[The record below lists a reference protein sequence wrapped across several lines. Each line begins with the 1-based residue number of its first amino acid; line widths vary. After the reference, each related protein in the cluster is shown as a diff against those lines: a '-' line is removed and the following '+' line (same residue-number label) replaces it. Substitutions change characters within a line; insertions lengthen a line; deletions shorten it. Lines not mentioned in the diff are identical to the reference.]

1 MSWSHVC
8 GTLRSQP
15 WPKGTRS
22 TGAEKVIRVLWYYA
36 ELADETSGEAY
47 PSQMTVAEELGIHLR
62 DVQNAQKAL
71 VEQGFL
77 KKIREPKRG
86 ERGTTYRLASTLRS
100 GYHEMTESE
109 FSPGTDPG
117 IDEPE
122 LVESDVEAFLSDPS
136 RYDGHIS
143 RDADSAHFGKPG
155 PIHGNKKVLGAAY
168 GESHG
173 AAYGDANGVPHG
185 QNHGFSHG
193 YVPGTTEIQ
202 NNRRT
207 EKSADPA
214 RSPKLPWWPALKAV
228 RQLVNSLP
236 ERTFYELQQSPQQ
249 MVDLMHAEVLERCS
263 ASASD
268 ENLQVAARIALQ
280 GLFTAASSTD
290 SGTQAC

>member
-47 PSQMTVAEELGIHLR
+47 PSQMTIAEELGLYVR

-77 KKIREPKRG
+77 KKVREPKLG
-86 ERGTTYRLASTLRS
+86 ERGTTYRLAAKLQSS
-100 GYHEMTESE
+100 YHEALQPEYSAG
-109 FSPGTDPG
+109 SDPG
-117 IDEPE
+117 RDEPE
-122 LVESDVEAFLSDPS
+122 VIDSEFLVFLSDSS
-136 RYDGHIS
+136 RHEAYSPAAGDPVQSDQSIPV
-143 RDADSAHFGKPG
+143 DA
-155 PIHGNKKVLGAAY
+155 HGDV
-168 GESHG
+168 HG
-173 AAYGDANGVPHG
+173 AACGETHGVTRG
-185 QNHGFSHG
+185 QNHGILHG

>member
-8 GTLRSQP
+8 GTLRSKP

-22 TGAEKVIRVLWYYA
+22 TGAEKIIRVLWYYA

-47 PSQMTVAEELGIHLR
+47 PSQMTIAEELGLHVR

-77 KKIREPKRG
+77 KKVREPKLG
-86 ERGTTYRLASTLRS
+86 ERGTTYRLATKLQSS
-100 GYHEMTESE
+100 YHEALQSE
-109 FSPGTDPG
+109 YGAGSDPG
-117 IDEPE
+117 RDEPE
-122 LVESDVEAFLSDPS
+122 VIDSEFLAFLSDSTRHEAYSPAAGDPVQS
-136 RYDGHIS
+136 DQSIS
-143 RDADSAHFGKPG
+143 VDA
-155 PIHGNKKVLGAAY
+155 HGDVHGDVC
-168 GESHG
+168 GETH
-173 AAYGDANGVPHG
+173 GVPHG
-185 QNHGFSHG
+185 QNHGILHG

-249 MVDLMHAEVLERCS
+249 MVNLMHAEVLESCN
-263 ASASD
+263 ASASE
-268 ENLQVAARIALQ
+268 ENLRDAAHIALK

-290 SGTQAC
+290 SGMQAS

>member
-8 GTLRSQP
+8 GTLRSQL

-47 PSQMTVAEELGIHLR
+47 PSQMTVAAELGLHIR

-77 KKIREPKRG
+77 KKIREPKLG

-100 GYHEMTESE
+100 GYHEVAQSE
-109 FSPGTDPG
+109 FSLGTDPG

-122 LVESDVEAFLSDPS
+122 VVESDVEAFLSDPS

-143 RDADSAHFGKPG
+143 RDADSAQFGKSG
-155 PIHGNKKVLGAAY
+155 RVHGNEKVHGAAY

-173 AAYGDANGVPHG
+173 NAHGVPHG
-185 QNHGFSHG
+185 QNHGISHG

-207 EKSADPA
+207 EKSANSA
-214 RSPKLPWWPALKAV
+214 GSPKLPWWPALKAV
-228 RQLVNSLP
+228 RELVNSLP
-236 ERTFYELQQSPQQ
+236 ERTFCELQKSPQQ
-249 MVDLMHAEVLERCS
+249 MINLMHAEVLEGCNVS
-263 ASASD
+263 AS
-268 ENLQVAARIALQ
+268 EEKLQDAAHIALQ
-280 GLFTAASSTD
+280 GLFTAASST
-290 SGTQAC
+290 

>member
-8 GTLRSQP
+8 GTLRAQP

-77 KKIREPKRG
+77 KKIREPKLG
-86 ERGTTYRLASTLRS
+86 ERGATYRLASLLRS
-100 GYHEMTESE
+100 GCHEMTQSE
-109 FSPGTDPG
+109 FSLGIDPG

-122 LVESDVEAFLSDPS
+122 VIEPDVEAFLSDHS

-143 RDADSAHFGKPG
+143 RDADSAQFGKSG
-155 PIHGNKKVLGAAY
+155 SVHDNGEVHGATY

-173 AAYGDANGVPHG
+173 APHG
-185 QNHGFSHG
+185 KNHGPLHG

-202 NNRRT
+202 NNRQT
-207 EKSADPA
+207 ESSADTA
-214 RSPKLPWWPALKAV
+214 EDPKLPWWPALKAV

-236 ERTFYELQQSPQQ
+236 ERTFYELHKSPQQ
-249 MVDLMHAEVLERCS
+249 MITLMHTELLESCTNS
-263 ASASD
+263 TD
-268 ENLQVAARIALQ
+268 EEGLQDAAQKALQ
-280 GLFTAASSTD
+280 RLWHVPSPA
-290 SGTQAC
+290 

>member
-47 PSQMTVAEELGIHLR
+47 PSQMTVAEELGIYLR

-77 KKIREPKRG
+77 KKIREPKLG

-100 GYHEMTESE
+100 GYHEMTQSE
-109 FSPGTDPG
+109 FSLGANPG

-122 LVESDVEAFLSDPS
+122 VVESDVEAFLSDPS

-143 RDADSAHFGKPG
+143 RDADSAQSGKSG
-155 PIHGNKKVLGAAY
+155 PIHANEEVLEAAYGEAHGAAY

-185 QNHGFSHG
+185 QNHGISHG
-193 YVPGTTEIQ
+193 YVPGTTETQ

-207 EKSADPA
+207 EKSADSA
-214 RSPKLPWWPALKAV
+214 GSPKLPWWPALKAV
-228 RQLVNSLP
+228 RALVNSLP
-236 ERTFYELQQSPQQ
+236 ERTFYELQKSPQQ
-249 MVDLMHAEVLERCS
+249 MINLMHAEVLESCNASTSVEQLQES
-263 ASASD
+263 AD
-268 ENLQVAARIALQ
+268 RALQ
-280 GLFTAASSTD
+280 GLLRIS
-290 SGTQAC
+290 